1 MIIIYVLC
9 TRSVITAI
17 WQRERGVWEEL
28 MLVTH
33 HVLWLFAGS
42 APKLPVSSLCSV
54 QAKHT
59 QFLLSLFLRL
69 RLPWGPQSTL
79 PLSGK
84 HLPRRTERPTPETP
98 HDSLTWTEPWL
109 LLKTPL
115 AVGKHLF
122 SSQRNWN
129 VITQTTLENKSK
141 EPKVCEKSFLFCC
154 FDKYFQAQ

>member
-28 MLVTH
+28 MFVTH

-42 APKLPVSSLCSV
+42 APKLPVSSLFSASKTHTIPAEPFSEAAPPLGPPVHTPSV
-54 QAKHT
+54 WEALAQEDGEAHA
-59 QFLLSLFLRL
+59 R
-69 RLPWGPQSTL
+69 
-79 PLSGK
+79 
-84 HLPRRTERPTPETP
+84 
-98 HDSLTWTEPWL
+98 DSAWLINLDGALTSRENS
-109 LLKTPL
+109 L